1 MNGIDDSGRTP
12 SDVTMREPVAALR
25 ARLTAL
31 LESSD
36 GAGVFI
42 TARAGNAYCLRS
54 IRTSVSSFSVVLKGR
69 KRIHHGESL
78 LEIAPGHAAV
88 IAAGCCIDVQN
99 VPDPRSGEYLAA
111 LMVLPEEVLTV
122 TRALLGEQPGG
133 VIPPAAADSPP
144 CSVVALESVAAELG
158 QCAQYSAASEQPRFR
173 HALAGLLLKL
183 HGLGITAFLQPL
195 RPRLSDSVSSLL
207 ASEPGRDWR
216 STDIEDRLAM
226 SGATLRRQLAA
237 EQTSLRQILTE
248 TRLGQALQLL
258 QSTRLP
264 VKTVAARSGYRSVSS
279 FVRRFQERYG
289 VEPSR
294 VANAQLSVS
303 DTITSDLR

>member
-1 MNGIDDSGRTP
+1 MTLDP
-12 SDVTMREPVAALR
+12 AAALN
-25 ARLTAL
+25 ARLTSV
-31 LESSD
+31 LESAD
-36 GAGVFI
+36 DAGVFV

-54 IRTSVSSFSVVLKGR
+54 IRTTASFFSVVLKGR
-69 KRIHHGESL
+69 KRIHHGENL
-78 LEIAPGHAAV
+78 LEIIPGHAVV
-88 IAAGCCIDVQN
+88 IAAGCCIDVEN
-99 VPDPRSGEYLAA
+99 IPDPKSGEYLAA

-122 TRALLGEQPGG
+122 TRTLLGEQTGG
-133 VIPPAAADSPP
+133 AGPQSAADSPP
-144 CSVVALESVAAELG
+144 CSVVTLESIAAELG
-158 QCAQYSAASEQPRFR
+158 RCTEFSTASEQPRFR

-183 HGLGITAFLQPL
+183 YELGITGFLQPM
-195 RPRLSDSVSSLL
+195 RPRLADSISSLF
-207 ASEPGRDWR
+207 ATEPAREWR
-216 STDIEDRLAM
+216 SMDIEDRLAM

-279 FVRRFQERYG
+279 FVRRFHERYG

-294 VANAQLSVS
+294 VANAK
-303 DTITSDLR
+303 